1 MPSITIYQQMD
12 FDDKIGIASFLQA
25 HAARHSMYSQI
36 STTRGLQ
43 FANTNLTPYP
53 DDDWFQ
59 RHYVAHNYLQSFI
72 NSNTPSG
79 LSELTD
85 YDWSDQDN
93 FSQWM
98 QLHTVIHQQ
107 IDQALGIE

>member
-36 STTRGLQ
+36 STTKGLQ

-59 RHYVAHNYLQSFI
+59 RHYVAHSYLQSLI

-107 IDQALGIE
+107 IDQYLGIE